1 MSGEPLNVGF
11 IGLGTMGFAMAVN
24 LVTKLPR
31 GSKLFVYDISTDA
44 VNRFVA
50 QHPGSAVA
58 AGSAKEV
65 TQNSVSLHFSCCLLN
80 DRILRMICIQT
91 TVFTMVPEGSH
102 VRTAFLDET
111 NGILAADQ
119 TPRTL
124 IDCSTIDRE
133 TSLAVLEDVRKR
145 HPQASFFDAPVS
157 GGQIGAERAT
167 LTFMVGCAE
176 DDSKWPFLEGI
187 LSHMGTNIIA
197 CGAPSLGV
205 TAKLTNNY
213 CSALISLA
221 TAEAMNLGMRA
232 GMDPRLIQKIFSKS
246 TAQSTM
252 CDKFNP
258 VPGICPDAPS
268 SHGYEG
274 GFKIQLMRKDFGLA
288 CQVAENVGAKLL
300 LADAGLKAY
309 TEASADPRC
318 RDLDSR
324 VVYRFI
330 GGEEDWEKKQK

>member
-24 LVTKLPR
+24 LVSKLPG
-31 GSKLFVYDISTDA
+31 GSKLFVYDISLDA
-44 VNRFVA
+44 VNNFVA
-50 QHPGSAVA
+50 QHPDSAVA

-65 TQNSVSLHFSCCLLN
+65 TQNSA
-80 DRILRMICIQT
+80 

-102 VRTAFLDET
+102 VRSAFLDET

-119 TPRTL
+119 APRTL
-124 IDCSTIDRE
+124 MDCSTIDRE
-133 TSLAVLEDVRKR
+133 TSLAVLEQVRKR
-145 HPQASFFDAPVS
+145 HPQSTFFDAPVS
-157 GGQIGAERAT
+157 GGQIGAEKAT

-176 DDSKWPFLEGI
+176 DDPKWSFVEGM
-187 LSHMGTNIIA
+187 LSLMGTNIIA

-221 TAEAMNLGMRA
+221 TAEAMNMGMRA
-232 GMDPRLIQKIFSKS
+232 GMDPRLIQRIFSKS

-252 CDKFNP
+252 CDRFNP
-258 VPGICPDAPS
+258 VPGVCPDAPS

-288 CQVAENVGAKLL
+288 CQVADNVGAKLL
-300 LADAGLKAY
+300 LAEAGLKAY

-324 VVYRFI
+324 VVYRFL
-330 GGEEDWEKKQK
+330 GGDEDWEKKQN

>member
-1 MSGEPLNVGF
+1 MANEPINVGF
-11 IGLGTMGFAMAVN
+11 IGLGIMGFAMAVN
-24 LVTKLPR
+24 LVKKLPQ
-31 GSKLFVYDISTDA
+31 GSKLYVYDVSADA

-50 QHPGSAVA
+50 EHPNSAVA
-58 AGSAKEV
+58 AGSAKEA
-65 TQNSVSLHFSCCLLN
+65 TQNS
-80 DRILRMICIQT
+80 T

-102 VRTAFLDET
+102 VRAAFLDET
-111 NGILAADQ
+111 NGILAAEQ

-145 HPQASFFDAPVS
+145 HPQAAFFDAPVS
-157 GGQIGAERAT
+157 GGQIGAEKAT

-176 DDSKWPFLEGI
+176 DDPKWPFLKGI
-187 LSHMGTNIIA
+187 LGLMGTNIMA
-197 CGAPSLGV
+197 CGGPSLGV

-232 GMDPRLIQKIFSKS
+232 GMDPRLIQRIFSKS
-246 TAQSTM
+246 TAQSTI

-258 VPGICPDAPS
+258 VPGVCPEAPS

-288 CQVAENVGAKLL
+288 CQIAENVGAKLL
-300 LADAGLKAY
+300 LAEAGLKTY
-309 TEASADPRC
+309 TEA
-318 RDLDSR
+318 
-324 VVYRFI
+324 
-330 GGEEDWEKKQK
+330 